1 MTIGLIIV
9 CCWVVSFF
17 FNGIESG
24 LLSIDPVRLR
34 RNAKRG
40 IRPALRLQRLLKKPG
55 RLLGTVLI
63 VTNAADIIG
72 LLLLT
77 REFYRAFGRAG
88 FFYALIAMLPLYL
101 FLLSILPKAL
111 FRRFPFRALARLAG
125 VLEFVSVLL
134 APVLEIGAWIGR
146 VVLPARAEH
155 RRLFAGR
162 EEFKQIAVQSE
173 REGALTAT
181 ERAMIH
187 NIFDFRAVNSRDV
200 MIPATE
206 VVAVRPDTSVDEAV
220 NLGVSSGIDRLPVLT
235 SDGQPIGLVDV
246 FDVLVGR
253 NGQQSL
259 SQFTRR
265 IVTANRDEP
274 AYRIIQRL
282 RAARLGLAAVVDDD
296 KKLRGVILIEDLI
309 RRLISSTEARP
320 SPGAAA
326 SSSA

>member
-1 MTIGLIIV
+1 MMTGLGIV

-17 FNGIESG
+17 FNGIETG

-34 RNAKRG
+34 QNAKRG

-77 REFYRAFGRAG
+77 REFYRAFGRAA
-88 FFYALIAMLPLYL
+88 FIYALIAMLPIYL

-125 VLEFVSVLL
+125 VLELVSMLL
-134 APVLEIGAWIGR
+134 APLLKLGAGIGR
-146 VVLPARAEH
+146 VLLPTRAER

-187 NIFDFRAVNSRDV
+187 NIFDFRAVNSSDV

-206 VVAVRPDTSVDEAV
+206 VVAVRSDTSVDEAV
-220 NLGVSSGIDRLPVLT
+220 KLGVSSGIDRLPVLT

-265 IVTANRDEP
+265 IVVVDENEP
-274 AYRIIQRL
+274 AYRIIRRL
-282 RAARLGLAAVVDDD
+282 RAARLGLAAVLDSR

-309 RRLISSTEARP
+309 RRLISSTET
-320 SPGAAA
+320 
-326 SSSA
+326 SA